1 MKKLFS
7 SLIIVMMIALAFTA
21 VASAEAYTADAD
33 GLYNIEYAIDAE
45 DGTQFG
51 MVVIEATG
59 DEAFELNEG
68 TIRYIDQVG
77 AEDGAIAF
85 DAFIP
90 MDLKNEGTYK
100 VYIGGGDLDEAT
112 FIGTLTAE
120 EVPVEPTVSSVV
132 LDKTA
137 ATIKVGETVTLT
149 ATVNDGL
156 TPALAWE
163 SDNTAVAT
171 VNNGVVTAVKA
182 GTANITV
189 TAAEGVTA
197 TAVITV
203 EEAAAPTVLYG
214 DIDGNGRVTNTD
226 LTRFAR
232 HRANWEGYETIVT
245 ANADLDENGRVTNT
259 DLTIFARHRANW
271 EGYETL
277 PYKK

>member
-7 SLIIVMMIALAFTA
+7 SLIIVMMIALAFTV
-21 VASAEAYTADAD
+21 VASAAEVYTPDTE
-33 GLYNIEYAIDAE
+33 GLYTIDYAVNAE

-59 DEAFELNEG
+59 DEAFALDEA

-77 AEDGAIAF
+77 AEDGEIAF

-112 FIGTLTAE
+112 FIGTLGAAASE
-120 EVPVEPTVSSVV
+120 EPTVSSVV

-156 TPALAWE
+156 TPALTWE

-171 VNNGVVTAVKA
+171 VANGVVTAVKA

-203 EEAAAPTVLYG
+203 EEAAAPEVKYG
-214 DIDGNGRVTNTD
+214 DINGD
-226 LTRFAR
+226 TRINAQDSAYFAR
-232 HRANWEGYETIVT
+232 WNAKWTGYTIVEANAELNGDSRVNAADIAVLKRYLAKWDGYE
-245 ANADLDENGRVTNT
+245 A
-259 DLTIFARHRANW
+259 
-271 EGYETL
+271 L

>member
-7 SLIIVMMIALAFTA
+7 SLIIVMMIALACVA
-21 VASAEAYTADAD
+21 VASAAEVYTPDAD
-33 GLYNIEYAIDAE
+33 GLYTIEYDVTAD

-59 DEAFELNEG
+59 DEAFALNEG

-100 VYIGGGDLDEAT
+100 VYIGGGDLEEAT
-112 FIGTLTAE
+112 FIGTLGAAASE
-120 EVPVEPTVSSVV
+120 EPTVSSVV

-156 TPALAWE
+156 TPALTWV

-171 VNNGVVTAVKA
+171 VENGVVTAVKA

-197 TAVITV
+197 TVAVTVTAAPAPSTKKGDINGDSKVNSKDCIYLLDYLTGDV
-203 EEAAAPTVLYG
+203 EEAFA
-214 DIDGNGRVTNTD
+214 NTD
-226 LTRFAR
+226 VNGDKKTNSKDVIHLLDYLTGDV
-232 HRANWEGYETIVT
+232 EEIY
-245 ANADLDENGRVTNT
+245 
-259 DLTIFARHRANW
+259 
-271 EGYETL
+271 
-277 PYKK
+277 